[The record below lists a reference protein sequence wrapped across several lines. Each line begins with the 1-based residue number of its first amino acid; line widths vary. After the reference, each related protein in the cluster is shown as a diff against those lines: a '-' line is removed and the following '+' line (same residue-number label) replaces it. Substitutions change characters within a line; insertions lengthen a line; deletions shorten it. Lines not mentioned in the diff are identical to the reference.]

1 MELLTLRGSQLLP
14 ASNKGISSG
23 GGGGGVMALH
33 RAVLVDVRSCACI

>member
-23 GGGGGVMALH
+23 GGRGESWLYTEQF
-33 RAVLVDVRSCACI
+33 